1 MKTIFSLLFALMLFS
16 CGESTTANMNETDTT
31 METDEMETTTMPDR
45 QNPVNTEANSQQLQ
59 STISAVESAGGDITA
74 LQPTTAV
81 SNIDSWI
88 SELSNMDGTDEIV
101 SDLNELKTEL
111 TADNIDGGAVSE
123 LLSSLADETRE
134 LGGDNMGLSTLARA
148 LDAGAQKLA
157 GK

>member
-1 MKTIFSLLFALMLFS
+1 
-16 CGESTTANMNETDTT
+16 
-31 METDEMETTTMPDR
+31 
-45 QNPVNTEANSQQLQ
+45 
-59 STISAVESAGGDITA
+59 
-74 LQPTTAV
+74 
-81 SNIDSWI
+81 
-88 SELSNMDGTDEIV
+88 MDGTDEIV

-148 LDAGAQKLA
+148 LDAGAQKLS